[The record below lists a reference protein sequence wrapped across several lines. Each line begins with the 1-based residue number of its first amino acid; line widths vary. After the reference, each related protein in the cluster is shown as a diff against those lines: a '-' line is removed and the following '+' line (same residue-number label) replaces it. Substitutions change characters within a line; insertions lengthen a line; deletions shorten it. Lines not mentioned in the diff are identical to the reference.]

1 MIAIPWSPST
11 SLVHTG
17 AKAIAAGAFH
27 SMVMKA
33 DGTVWAAGNNANGQL
48 GDGTTTDSNV
58 LKPARWTVTPV
69 TLSTSPT
76 VTPNIEVMAV
86 TSILVVVIARLF

>member
-1 MIAIPWSPST
+1 MIAIPWPPST

-33 DGTVWAAGNNANGQL
+33 DGTVWAAGSNANGQL

-58 LKPARWTVTPV
+58 LKPARWTVTPIA
-69 TLSTSPT
+69 LSTSPT
-76 VTPNIEVMAV
+76 VIPNIEVMAV